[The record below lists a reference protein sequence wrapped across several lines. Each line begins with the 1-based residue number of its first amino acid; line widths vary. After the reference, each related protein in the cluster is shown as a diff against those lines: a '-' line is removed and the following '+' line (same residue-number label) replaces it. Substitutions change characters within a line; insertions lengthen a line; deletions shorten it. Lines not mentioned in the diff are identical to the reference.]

1 MELAPSDVPMFTASI
16 TRMSDSEVGA
26 AHRLLAGLGISDAA
40 ESLYLSLLDG
50 ELRAANSED
59 PALSELIEAD
69 LAAVADGVVNPRSA
83 ARALRG
89 LEQRYREDARR
100 AETAALELDLLEQ
113 GGRHPVETTRSPQRA
128 IAMFN
133 QLFATARGEF
143 RGMDRSPYL
152 TSAGKQASMQPESL
166 RRGVRHR
173 ALYEMASL
181 HDPSY
186 FKVVAK
192 SIRQGEEARFVD
204 KLPFRMLL
212 ADQTTALIL
221 RHGPDSDVITTRIT
235 DAEVV
240 ATFGDLFEHLWQRAV
255 PMPRVSA
262 IESALPQDREL
273 VWMLASGM
281 TDEAIARQLGVSM
294 RTVARR
300 VAELNH
306 LLGAQSRFQLGM
318 QAVRLGWLPPADDTP
333 GTTTPT

>member
-1 MELAPSDVPMFTASI
+1 
-16 TRMSDSEVGA
+16 MSDSEVGA

-50 ELRAANSED
+50 ELHAADAED

-83 ARALRG
+83 ARALRD
-89 LEQRYREDARR
+89 LEKRYREDARR

-133 QLFATARGEF
+133 QLFATARAEF
-143 RGMDRSPYL
+143 RGMDRAPYL
-152 TSAGKQASMQPESL
+152 TSSGKQASMQAESL

-181 HDPSY
+181 HEPAY
-186 FKVVAK
+186 FRVVAE
-192 SIRQGEEARFVD
+192 SIRQGEQARFVD
-204 KLPFRMLL
+204 RLPFRMLL
-212 ADQTTALIL
+212 ADETTALIL
-221 RHGPDSDVITTRIT
+221 RSDADDGVVATRIT
-235 DAEVV
+235 DTEVV
-240 ATFGDLFEHLWQRAV
+240 ATFGALFEQLWRTAV
-255 PMPRVSA
+255 PMPRALSA
-262 IESALPQDREL
+262 EEALPHNREL
-273 VWMLASGM
+273 VWALASGM
-281 TDEAIARQLGVSM
+281 TDEAIARQTGMSL

-300 VAELNH
+300 IAELNR

-318 QAVRLGWLPPADDTP
+318 QAVRLGWLPQADDASDVP
-333 GTTTPT
+333 